1 VPGAAGASLAE
12 AIGAA
17 RAALEERSEEVNDL
31 NVFPVADGDTGTN
44 LLLTLRSVEAAALAG
59 AGAAP
64 EQLAEAL
71 GRAALMGARGNSGMI
86 LSQLVSGA
94 AAARGAGA
102 ADGADLA
109 RALRAAADAGYRGVR
124 EPVEG
129 TMLTVARA
137 MAEAAEA
144 AVGDRDA
151 VLTSAVTAGV
161 RAVDLT
167 PDQLAVLR
175 EAGVVDA
182 GALGLVIALDGLSA
196 ALAGRAPLRPP
207 VRARPR
213 AAGGARSRYRYCT
226 SFAVTGPAL
235 DLGALEGA
243 LAPLGDSLLVMGDER
258 RARVHV
264 HTDDPERALG
274 LGRAAGAVEGV
285 AIEDMRR
292 QEAARTARL
301 ARGAAV
307 PEADGDL
314 GGFDPDQR
322 LDAATTVLVTDSAC
336 DLPLD
341 RRPANLRVVAIPV
354 SFGGESLLDGVDLDA
369 AGFYGRL
376 QAGGPPP
383 TTAQPS
389 PGQLAEALRAA
400 LADHPLAVVL
410 HLSGGMSGTVRSA
423 RETARALAPDR
434 ALVLESESVSMQLG
448 LLLLR
453 VQARLERGTTAGELA
468 AFVAAFRAAQG
479 TAFSVETLE
488 FLRRGGRIGRAAALT
503 GSLLGVRPLLEVS
516 GGEVAAARR
525 IRGAARVLPALA
537 RFVEERTDAQRPLR
551 VAYAHARR
559 PEAVPALIAAVQEA
573 RPLARTE
580 IVCELGPT
588 VGTHAGPGTLGVSF
602 VHDPL
607 DEEA

>member
-1 VPGAAGASLAE
+1 VTGSLAA

-17 RAALEERSEEVNDL
+17 RAALEERGQEVNDL

-59 AGAAP
+59 AGGAP
-64 EQLAEAL
+64 GALAEAL
-71 GRAALMGARGNSGMI
+71 SRAALMGARGNSGMI

-94 AAARGAGA
+94 AEALAGGGAP
-102 ADGADLA
+102 DGADVA
-109 RALRAAADAGYRGVR
+109 RALRAAAEAGYRGVR

-144 AVGDRDA
+144 AAGGGRDA
-151 VLTSAVTAGV
+151 VLAGAVAAGV
-161 RAVDLT
+161 RAVEET
-167 PDQLAVLR
+167 PAQLAVLR

-182 GALGLVIALDGLSA
+182 GALGLVIALDGLTA
-196 ALAGRAPLRPP
+196 ALCGSAPLRPP
-207 VRARPR
+207 TRARPP
-213 AAGGARSRYRYCT
+213 AAAGARSRYRYCT

-235 DLGALEGA
+235 DLAALEAA
-243 LAPLGDSLLVMGDER
+243 LVPLGDSLLVMGDER

-264 HTDDPERALG
+264 HTDDAERALA
-274 LGRAAGAVEGV
+274 LGRAAGALEGV

-301 ARGAAV
+301 ARGPAADD
-307 PEADGDL
+307 AGGLGD
-314 GGFDPDQR
+314 FDPGLR
-322 LDAATTVLVTDSAC
+322 LDAATTALVTDSAC
-336 DLPLD
+336 DLPPD

-354 SFGGESLLDGVDLDA
+354 SFGADSLLDGVDLDA
-369 AGFYGRL
+369 AAFYARL
-376 QAGGPPP
+376 QAGGPTP

-400 LADHPLAVVL
+400 LADHRTAVVL

-434 ALVLESESVSMQLG
+434 ALVLESASVSMQLG

-468 AFVAAFRAAQG
+468 AFVAAFEASQG
-479 TAFSVETLE
+479 TVFSVETLE

-503 GSLLGVRPLLEVS
+503 GSLLGFRPLLEVS
-516 GGEVAAARR
+516 GGEVAAAGR
-525 IRGAARVLPALA
+525 IRGAARVMPALS
-537 RFVEERTDAQRPLR
+537 RFVEERTDPDRPLR

-559 PEAVPALIAAVQEA
+559 PEAIPELIAAVQAA

-607 DEEA
+607 DEGD